1 MEVTIFA
8 DLKDVA
14 TSHDVDLRKHV
25 MAAAGKYPEGKMTDF
40 SQYKL
45 SPSETIQFES
55 KNELILII
63 QSEGKLKIKSDKEI
77 ITNSHDLVTIHQNM
91 NVTLTN
97 TENEPSLF
105 YCLHWN
111 LE

>member
-1 MEVTIFA
+1 MELTVFENIT
-8 DLKDVA
+8 DVA
-14 TSHDVDLRKHV
+14 TSHDVNLRKYV

-45 SPSETIQFES
+45 EPTESIKLES

-77 ITNSHDLVTIHQNM
+77 VTNSHDLVTIPQNM
-91 NVTLTN
+91 IATLTN
-97 TENEPSLF
+97 SEKEPSLF

>member
-1 MEVTIFA
+1 
-8 DLKDVA
+8 
-14 TSHDVDLRKHV
+14 

-45 SPSETIQFES
+45 SPSESIQFES

-63 QSEGKLKIKSDKEI
+63 QSEGKSNIKSDKET
-77 ITNSHDLVTIHQNM
+77 ITNSHDLVTIHQNTK
-91 NVTLTN
+91 VTITN
-97 TENEPSLF
+97 NESESSLF